1 MYETI
6 LVPLD
11 GSKRAEA
18 VLPHVEEMAAHYGSA
33 VVFLRVFEIPHITP
47 VTAVSDDEYE
57 ALPHLSRE
65 QLLGLVTDAQNYLR
79 GVCKQMTDHGISGR
93 FRVEYGPVAATIIN
107 SANKENADLIAMA
120 SHGSSGL
127 EGVYYG
133 SVAAG
138 VLQRVDRP
146 LLIVRAY
153 DIE

>member
-1 MYETI
+1 MYKTI

-18 VLPHVEEMAAHYGSA
+18 ILPHVEEMAAHYGSA
-33 VVFLRVFEIPHITP
+33 VVFLRVFEIPHMTP
-47 VTAVSDDEYE
+47 IMPVGEEEYS
-57 ALPHLSRE
+57 ALPHLDQEHLQS
-65 QLLGLVTDAQNYLR
+65 LVTEAENYLR
-79 GVCKQMTDHGISGR
+79 GVCHKVTDHGISAR
-93 FRVEYGPVAATIIN
+93 FRVEYGPIAATILN
-107 SANKENADLIAMA
+107 TAVEEKADLIAMA

-153 DIE
+153 ESE

>member
-1 MYETI
+1 MYKTI

-18 VLPHVEEMAAHYGSA
+18 ILPHIEEMAAHYGSS
-33 VVFLRVFEIPHITP
+33 VVFLRVFEIPHLTP
-47 VTAVSDDEYE
+47 VMTVSDDDYE
-57 ALPHLSRE
+57 ALPHLSHE
-65 QLLGLVTDAQNYLR
+65 QLQGLVVDAKNYLS
-79 GVCKQMTDHGISGR
+79 GVCKQMTDQGISGR
-93 FRVEYGPVAATIIN
+93 YLVEYGPIAATIIN
-107 SANKENADLIAMA
+107 TAVREKADLIAMA

-153 DIE
+153 ESE

>member
-11 GSKRAEA
+11 GSERAEA
-18 VLPHVEEMAAHYGSA
+18 ILPHVEEMAAHYGSS
-33 VVFLRVFEIPHITP
+33 VIFLRVFEIPHITP
-47 VTAVSDDEYE
+47 IMRVADEEYE

-65 QLLGLVTDAQNYLR
+65 QLQNLVTDAQNYLR
-79 GVCKQMTDHGISGR
+79 RVCKQMTDHGISGR
-93 FRVEYGPVAATIIN
+93 FRVEFGPVAATIIN
-107 SANKENADLIAMA
+107 TAAQENADLIAMA

-153 DIE
+153 DID